1 MNQAIQFETVVE
13 NGVIRIPTK
22 YAGAALDIVEV
33 TLIPLSKGDAKIKPR
48 QRIGA
53 ISSDD
58 FVALSID
65 TRDWTFDREEAN
77 ARG

>member
-13 NGVIRIPTK
+13 NGIIRIPPK
-22 YAGAALDIVEV
+22 YAGADLDIVKV
-33 TLIPLSKGDAKIKPR
+33 TLIPVGGGEAKIKPR
-48 QRIGA
+48 QRLGA
-53 ISSDD
+53 VSPDD
-58 FVALSID
+58 FIALSID